1 MHAYPGGRRL
11 GEVRCPQRG
20 AIPLLGI
27 HARAKHSAV
36 IRQGAGHSDKS
47 AFASGEVDTTVE
59 RRQLALS
66 IEEIR
71 QRKIFQSHAIATAG
85 RPFRQRTK
93 IAEWRAECRLF
104 RQPAKA
110 NAL

>member
-1 MHAYPGGRRL
+1 MHCYPGGRRL

-36 IRQGAGHSDKS
+36 VRQGAGHPDEG
-47 AFASGEVDTTVE
+47 AFAPGEVDAAAE
-59 RRQLALS
+59 RWQLALPV
-66 IEEIR
+66 EEIR
-71 QRKIFQSHAIATAG
+71 QREIFQSHAIATAG
-85 RPFRQRTK
+85 RPFWQRTK
-93 IAEWRAECRLF
+93 IAEWWTECRLF